1 MSREAS
7 AMTAEEVYEIR
18 VQGRLGADWSSW
30 FDDLTIENLPD
41 GETVLCGPVADQ
53 AALHGLLGKV
63 RNLGLP
69 LVSVQRVG

>member
-1 MSREAS
+1 
-7 AMTAEEVYEIR
+7 MTAEEVYEIR

-30 FDDLTIENLPD
+30 FDDLTIENLPN
-41 GETVLCGPVADQ
+41 GETVLRGRVADQ